1 MRLLFVCLG
10 NICRSPAAE
19 TIMRHKLRDAG
30 LEATVAVDSAGTA
43 SYHCGELPD
52 PRTRVS
58 LQRRGYRDWSRA
70 RQVTPDDFRNFQHI
84 LAMDRQNLR
93 ELKRLCPD
101 PAYWDK
107 VRLIG
112 DFVQT
117 RKELEVPDPYY
128 GSPDDFELVLDIL
141 EDACSSL
148 IEMLQGGAPPP
159 RREGG

>member
-1 MRLLFVCLG
+1 
-10 NICRSPAAE
+10 
-19 TIMRHKLRDAG
+19 
-30 LEATVAVDSAGTA
+30 
-43 SYHCGELPD
+43 
-52 PRTRVS
+52 
-58 LQRRGYRDWSRA
+58 
-70 RQVTPDDFRNFQHI
+70 
-84 LAMDRQNLR
+84 MDRQNLR